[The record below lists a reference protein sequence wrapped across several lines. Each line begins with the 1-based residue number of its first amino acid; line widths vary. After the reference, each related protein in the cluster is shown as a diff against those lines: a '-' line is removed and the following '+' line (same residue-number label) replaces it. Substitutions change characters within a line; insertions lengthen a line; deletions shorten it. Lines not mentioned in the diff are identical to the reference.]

1 MWHVLANQYVRL
13 RFPMADLKLS
23 PEWTPDV
30 DLYME
35 RSNLIGL
42 VIAGVI
48 YGILFTIFV
57 QCVLSLRSS
66 SAHKKKQAMIF
77 TVYSCII
84 FILATFGFAGNT
96 KFVQMTY
103 IDYRNFPGG
112 PNDFTFAFYTEF
124 CNVFSIGSY
133 VIMNWFADG
142 LMLYRFSVIYDR
154 KPLLMIFPTMMYL
167 AIVGLSLGMLTYT
180 LKPEEGFFGPTTIK
194 IGTAYWSLSIGMNI
208 IITSAIAGRLL
219 KMRAQVRKLL
229 GPNHASPYTSVV
241 SMLVESAAIYTGWAI
256 MFLVP
261 FAREDTFQNF
271 VLPSLGQVQGIA
283 PLLIIFRVAQG
294 KAWTSSTATSTLTTK
309 GTSSM
314 QKPGVWSSNASRGTD
329 TYPLSDVTHST
340 GTAVDVKVE
349 KSMLY
354 STDSRAS
361 DSVRAHAV

>member
-1 MWHVLANQYVRL
+1 
-13 RFPMADLKLS
+13 MACVPFIAFWS
-23 PEWTPDV
+23 
-30 DLYME
+30 
-35 RSNLIGL
+35 RSKALTITL
-42 VIAGVI
+42 
-48 YGILFTIFV
+48 GILFTIFV
-57 QCVLSLRSS
+57 QCVLALLSS
-66 SAHKKKQAMIF
+66 SAHKKNQARFFIG
-77 TVYSCII
+77 YSCII
-84 FILATFGFAGNT
+84 FILATFGIAGNT

-103 IDYRNFPGG
+103 IDYRNYPGG
-112 PNDFTFAFYTEF
+112 PNAFTFDFYTEF
-124 CNVFSIGSY
+124 SNVFSIGSY
-133 VIMNWFADG
+133 VVMNWFADG

-154 KPLLMIFPTMMYL
+154 KPLLMIFPTLIYL

-180 LKPEEGFFGPTTIK
+180 FKPEEGFFGPTTIK

-208 IITSAIAGRLL
+208 IITTAIAGRLL

-241 SMLVESAAIYTGWAI
+241 SMLVESAAIYTSWAI

-294 KAWTSSTATSTLTTK
+294 KAWTSSTATATLSMKGSSSTH
-309 GTSSM
+309 
-314 QKPGVWSSNASRGTD
+314 KPVVWTNNTSRGTES
-329 TYPLSDVTHST
+329 YPLSDVTQT

-361 DSVRAHAV
+361 EAARAV